1 MNKRYTPEAG
11 DIVHVHFEVPRLHTG
26 PDHKAAL
33 VLSPAVY
40 NRKSGLMVC
49 CAIAGEAKGYP
60 FEVALS
66 ARDGQVAL
74 ADQVKS
80 LGWPGIKISQQGRA
94 SPEELAAVRAKLTA
108 LILPG

>member
-1 MNKRYTPEAG
+1 MSKRYTPEAG
-11 DIVHVHFEVPRLHTG
+11 DIIHVHFAVPRSHAG
-26 PDHKAAL
+26 PDHKPAL
-33 VLSPAVY
+33 VISPSVY

-49 CAIAGEAKGYP
+49 CAITADPKGYP
-60 FEVALS
+60 FEVPLTVIEEYS
-66 ARDGQVAL
+66 VL

-80 LGWPGIKISQQGRA
+80 LGWAGIKISQQGRA

>member
-1 MNKRYTPEAG
+1 MSKRYTPEAG
-11 DIVHVHFEVPRLHTG
+11 DIIHVHFSLPPGHSG
-26 PDHKAAL
+26 PDHKPAM
-33 VLSPAVY
+33 VISPSVY

-49 CAIAGEAKGYP
+49 CAITAEAKGYP
-60 FEVALS
+60 FEVPLTTI
-66 ARDGQVAL
+66 DGYSVL

-80 LGWPGIKISQQGRA
+80 LGWAGIKISQQGRA

>member
-1 MNKRYTPEAG
+1 MSKRYTPEAG
-11 DIVHVHFEVPRLHTG
+11 DIIQVHFAVPPNHAG
-26 PDHKAAL
+26 PDHKPAL
-33 VLSPAVY
+33 VISPSVY

-49 CAIAGEAKGYP
+49 CAITSNPKSYP
-60 FEVALS
+60 FEVELS
-66 ARDGQVAL
+66 AVQGYSVL

-80 LGWPGIKISQQGRA
+80 LGWAGIKITQQGRA